1 MKNTQ
6 ENLKRTNKILLII
19 LIILLVLTL
28 LLSLVYALFSA
39 QSTDNTQIRIG
50 KIDVIIEEDWPEEGQ
65 PGDGGEPYDEF
76 GIKKYAKV
84 VNGKS
89 LGDLPAYVRIRC
101 IPIVQYYYI
110 PEGKTEGEWFTANVA
125 QEDIVLW
132 VSGEDWIRD
141 GEYYYYTKILEG
153 YGTKGKLNINWELS
167 EIPSQI
173 ENYDIR
179 VDVRVILEYAQTT
192 NNIWKEVFKIE
203 ELPEG
208 VEIFTPEQQE
218 TV

>member
-76 GIKKYAKV
+76 GI
-84 VNGKS
+84 
-89 LGDLPAYVRIRC
+89 
-101 IPIVQYYYI
+101 
-110 PEGKTEGEWFTANVA
+110 
-125 QEDIVLW
+125 
-132 VSGEDWIRD
+132 
-141 GEYYYYTKILEG
+141 
-153 YGTKGKLNINWELS
+153 
-167 EIPSQI
+167 
-173 ENYDIR
+173 
-179 VDVRVILEYAQTT
+179 
-192 NNIWKEVFKIE
+192 
-203 ELPEG
+203 
-208 VEIFTPEQQE
+208 
-218 TV
+218 